1 MDGIILATGSNS
13 GLLMVLWIVVLFGLM
28 YLLLIRP
35 QRKQLAERNDMIANL
50 QPDTKIMTVGGLTG
64 VVRAV
69 TEEYVYLELAEGL
82 VVELSKQG
90 VGQVFPDE
98 ADDDDTLDA
107 QDDDDLAYEEETVEL
122 EDQDQ

>member
-90 VGQVFPDE
+90 IGQVFPDE

>member
-98 ADDDDTLDA
+98 EDDDDTLDA